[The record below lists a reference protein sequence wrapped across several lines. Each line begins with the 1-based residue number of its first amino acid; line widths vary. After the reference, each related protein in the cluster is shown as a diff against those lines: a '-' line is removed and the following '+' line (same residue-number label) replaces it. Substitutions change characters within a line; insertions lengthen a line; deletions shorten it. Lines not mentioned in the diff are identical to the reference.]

1 MVSGDR
7 GQGFRTVSTRQR
19 LVLETRRV
27 DKARTNG
34 RFHIYVVDN
43 VRQGNPAAFRLID
56 LPGGVPAGSPCRT
69 NPLRALTVLE
79 TLTMHY
85 VHWYGNERHSQLS
98 NFTPEEYE
106 QAYYASTTGSPSGDA
121 AHKETA

>member
-1 MVSGDR
+1 
-7 GQGFRTVSTRQR
+7 
-19 LVLETRRV
+19 
-27 DKARTNG
+27 
-34 RFHIYVVDN
+34 
-43 VRQGNPAAFRLID
+43 
-56 LPGGVPAGSPCRT
+56 
-69 NPLRALTVLE
+69 
-79 TLTMHY
+79 MHY

>member
-1 MVSGDR
+1 MVA
-7 GQGFRTVSTRQR
+7 STST
-19 LVLETRRV
+19 LSTTSA
-27 DKARTNG
+27 KAT
-34 RFHIYVVDN
+34 
-43 VRQGNPAAFRLID
+43 PPPSD
-56 LPGGVPAGSPCRT
+56 LLTFPEACRPGSPCRT